1 MSFID
6 WSDAE
11 AMLGLLVEWV
21 ADERGAARDS
31 ARADFLAG
39 ISAELSELADR
50 QDLVSLE
57 ELIESLR
64 ALYERRAEELPGDP
78 ALLHLADCI
87 DEMERL
93 RAEAPDRERER

>member
-1 MSFID
+1 
-6 WSDAE
+6 
-11 AMLGLLVEWV
+11 MLGLLVEWV

-31 ARADFLAG
+31 ARAEFLAEF
-39 ISAELSELADR
+39 SAELSELADR
-50 QDLVSLE
+50 FDETPPE
-57 ELIESLR
+57 ELIASLR
-64 ALYERRAEELPGDP
+64 ALYERRAEDLPGDP